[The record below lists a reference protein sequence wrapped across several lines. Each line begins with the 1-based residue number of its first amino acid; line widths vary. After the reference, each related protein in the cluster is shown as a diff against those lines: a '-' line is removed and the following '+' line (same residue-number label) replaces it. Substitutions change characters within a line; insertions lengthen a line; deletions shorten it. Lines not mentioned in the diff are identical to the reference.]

1 MLITLSLILGLIA
14 LHFFFVW
21 TGCTPVR
28 AILLT
33 VVSVILGGLIA
44 GAVVEI
50 QNISVD
56 IKAGAEEYRHS
67 SAQEKNRSFET
78 KIREGSLLDWVQVD
92 KKLQLLNDAPYLR
105 AEVFYKALNCMLT
118 EHYVKYNSKAFAL
131 KVCSKVYPYV
141 VDFWTVP
148 RIGTFTKRVVG
159 KKWAHVHELLIL
171 EWKSFFEFVGEI
183 HKEAFEKRVKSKLA
197 CELCKDRAGSD
208 YSSSFLRRNYWR
220 EGVEIWKAQNACFE
234 QAMKMKKNK
243 LKELVSLWAI

>member
-1 MLITLSLILGLIA
+1 MLITLSVILGLIA
-14 LHFFFVW
+14 LYFFFAW
-21 TGCTPVR
+21 TGCNPLRST
-28 AILLT
+28 ILT
-33 VVSVILGGLIA
+33 VLSASLGALIS
-44 GAVVEI
+44 GAIIEAQNLSVEI
-50 QNISVD
+50 S
-56 IKAGAEEYRHS
+56 AGAELHKHS
-67 SAQEKNRSFET
+67 LAQTKNRSFEK
-78 KIREGSLLDWVQVD
+78 KIREGSLLSRPQVD
-92 KKLQLLNDAPYLR
+92 EKLNLLNDGYFSR
-105 AEVFYKALNCMLT
+105 AKVFYLALNCLLT
-118 EHYVKYNSKAFAL
+118 EHYVKYNSKKFAL
-131 KVCSKVYPYV
+131 SVCSKVYPYV